1 MKPLATKAEVFAS
14 VLGHSQILRRY
25 GVSRLGVFGSFQR
38 DEANDQSDVDILVVF
53 SSGQKTFQNFI
64 NLCFFLEDLLGRRV
78 DLITPESLSP
88 YFGEKILAEVEYVP
102 LS

>member
-1 MKPLATKAEVFAS
+1 MKLLTTKAEVLAS
-14 VLGHSQILRRY
+14 VVDHSQTLRGY

-38 DEANDQSDVDILVVF
+38 GEVNDQSDVDLLVVF

-102 LS
+102 LP

>member
-1 MKPLATKAEVFAS
+1 MKLLTTKAEVLAS
-14 VLGHSQILRRY
+14 VVDHSQTLRRY

-38 DEANDQSDVDILVVF
+38 GEVNDQSDVDLLVVF

-102 LS
+102 LP